1 MSVRPPTKNWT
12 DERPTTKKA
21 TAPMRVRVGVG
32 VRVRVRVRVRAGLG
46 LGLGLGLEVRVRVMV
61 RVRVRVTDEGADEHE
76 AEHGAA
82 EGREILRAHTRL
94 LG

>member
-32 VRVRVRVRVRAGLG
+32 VRVSVRVRVRAG